1 MYLRRL
7 QTGSDHRFVLRES
20 ILSDGQWHHRD
31 LLDLGPD
38 PSVVIVY
45 PGGNGFYF
53 EPSFDERLRA
63 TGAEYTEEQLEEAFF
78 SFLPHHIQRLLRQFS
93 RRAPRQNPDL
103 SPESRLEQM
112 RSVHSFDK
120 RRLHY
125 LRFGRIDIGNLD
137 SSAPKFLNV
146 LLGKSRDEIEHTIEE
161 MERVLRPHETRA
173 YLYASLNL
181 EMYFHGSLLKHHP
194 LALDPEKVDQCFLD
208 EVCAL
213 NQDKRF
219 FLGVDDRA
227 PDTLHDYLKRY
238 VILYFDA
245 SPAAHMEYADFSQFF
260 RNRRTG
266 ATSASPV
273 TGVSTG
279 EALARFEITEE
290 ELKLMKEE
298 DLRRLYRRKAKD
310 AHPDGGGRH
319 DAFLELTE
327 AYETLLRLL

>member
-1 MYLRRL
+1 M
-7 QTGSDHRFVLRES
+7 
-20 ILSDGQWHHRD
+20 
-31 LLDLGPD
+31 
-38 PSVVIVY
+38 
-45 PGGNGFYF
+45 
-53 EPSFDERLRA
+53 
-63 TGAEYTEEQLEEAFF
+63 
-78 SFLPHHIQRLLRQFS
+78 
-93 RRAPRQNPDL
+93 
-103 SPESRLEQM
+103 
-112 RSVHSFDK
+112 
-120 RRLHY
+120 
-125 LRFGRIDIGNLD
+125 
-137 SSAPKFLNV
+137 
-146 LLGKSRDEIEHTIEE
+146 
-161 MERVLRPHETRA
+161 
-173 YLYASLNL
+173 
-181 EMYFHGSLLKHHP
+181 
-194 LALDPEKVDQCFLD
+194 
-208 EVCAL
+208 CAL